1 MRFIQFV
8 SILQDTYV
16 IPPELEEAVMVA
28 EITGRPLL
36 LKGEPGTGKTLLAR
50 AIADRRKWPIYS
62 WHVKSTTQAREGLYD
77 YDAVSRLN
85 DSRFDENIERVRNI
99 ENYIRMGALGEAFE
113 DEGPSIVLIDEID
126 KADPEFPNDLLL
138 ELDQMEFLIVETGRR
153 VVAKRRPLTIITSNN
168 EKELPDAFLRRCIF
182 HYIDFPS
189 PDFMRVILRSH
200 FPDIEKELMDGALT
214 AFYRL
219 RETRD
224 LRKKPST
231 SELIDWIQ
239 ILLHQGGFGAG
250 QGSVAKGSVPYIGAL
265 IKNEED
271 LRRLQGR

>member
-1 MRFIQFV
+1 MQN
-8 SILQDTYV
+8 TYV
-16 IPPELEEAVMVA
+16 VPPELEEAVMVA

-50 AIADRRKWPIYS
+50 AIADRRNWPIYS
-62 WHVKSTTQAREGLYD
+62 WHIKSTTQAKEGLYD
-77 YDAVSRLN
+77 YDAISRLN
-85 DSRFDENIERVRNI
+85 DSRFDENMERVRNI
-99 ENYIRMGALGEAFE
+99 ENYIRLGALGQAFE
-113 DEGPSIVLIDEID
+113 NDGPSIVLIDEID

-200 FPDIEKELMDGALT
+200 FPDIEKELMDAALA

-219 RETRD
+219 RDTRD

-239 ILLHQGGFGAG
+239 ILLHQGGLSVGSGGAL
-250 QGSVAKGSVPYIGAL
+250 PYIGAL

-271 LRRLQGR
+271 LRLIQKR

>member
-1 MRFIQFV
+1 MSEIAE
-8 SILQDTYV
+8 TYV
-16 IPPELEEAVMVA
+16 VPPELEEAVMVA

-36 LKGEPGTGKTLLAR
+36 LQGEPGTGKTLLAR
-50 AIADRRKWPIYS
+50 AIAARRGWPVYS
-62 WHVKSTTQAREGLYD
+62 WHIKSTTQAREGLYD

-85 DSRFDENIERVRNI
+85 DSRFEENTERVRNI
-99 ENYIRMGALGEAFE
+99 ENYIRMGALGQAFE
-113 DEGPSIVLIDEID
+113 EDGPSIVLIDEID

-138 ELDQMEFLIVETGRR
+138 ELDQMEFVIVETGRR

-189 PDFMRVILRSH
+189 PDFMRVILHSH
-200 FPDIEKELMDGALT
+200 FPQIEKELMDAALS

-219 RETRD
+219 RETPE

-239 ILLHQGGFGAG
+239 ILLHQGGYTGG
-250 QGSVAKGSVPYIGAL
+250 VPYMGAL
-265 IKNEED
+265 IKNADD
-271 LRRLQGR
+271 LRRLQG